1 MQLLTWASLL
11 LDRNNPTGTRWPNA
25 KSVSAGTKLFN
36 NIVGT
41 KPSSTPSS
49 AASSQPASSDDRTT
63 NKGLSAGAKAG
74 IGVGIAVVLLVLLG
88 LVVWW
93 FVRRR
98 RTARNTTAPDNGAV
112 ANFDN
117 IVAQEKDAKER
128 AELEVKYAPRY
139 ELGGDSVGPELPGTR
154 EEATHELM
162 DSRDP
167 DVVR

>member
-1 MQLLTWASLL
+1 M
-11 LDRNNPTGTRWPNA
+11 GKRWPNA
-25 KSVSAGTKLFN
+25 KNVSAGTKLFT

-49 AASSQPASSDDRTT
+49 AASSQPASSDNITT
-63 NKGLSAGAKAG
+63 NKGLSTGAKAG
-74 IGVGIAVVLLVLLG
+74 IGIGIAVVLLVLLG

-98 RTARNTTAPDNGAV
+98 RLTRNTTEPDNGAT
-112 ANFDN
+112 ANSDKTF
-117 IVAQEKDAKER
+117 AQEKDATHH
-128 AELEVKYAPRY
+128 AELEAKYAPRY
-139 ELGGDSVGPELPGTR
+139 ELGGDSVGPELPGSR

-162 DSRDP
+162 DNRDP